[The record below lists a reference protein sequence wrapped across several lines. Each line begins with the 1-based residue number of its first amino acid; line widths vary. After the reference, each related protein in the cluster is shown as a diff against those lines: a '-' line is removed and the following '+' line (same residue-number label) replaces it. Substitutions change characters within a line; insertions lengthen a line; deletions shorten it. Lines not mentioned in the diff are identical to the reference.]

1 MDSYDNN
8 EYEQEISSKENFD
21 IENTFEENEEE
32 SEDSIPT
39 EIDEEFVNAYGEN
52 LHEKFINYVKETKFK
67 DVDFSI
73 KNEPNKKL
81 NKNELGKKTNKNKY
95 RFHNFIRTIKSK
107 LLEIIKNNLNV
118 ILEKEDLNVILEKE
132 EKKEEEKNK
141 MTFNIIKEKKIR
153 QFLKPTDIA
162 SGAKTDDNYD
172 IFKKKLRE
180 IFSLDISPQIKNYP
194 KDHNKN
200 LVKEIKDEPNMV
212 KINEILDLTFFQCL
226 RHFISFEQRDIL
238 KEFELEKGYNKLIEK
253 LSKDEKDFY
262 EMKLKDFIDE
272 KIKVKIYLEKKKRK
286 KKNILK
292 IKKY

>member
-8 EYEQEISSKENFD
+8 EYEQEISSKENYN

-107 LLEIIKNNLNV
+107 LLEVIKKNLNV
-118 ILEKEDLNVILEKE
+118 ILEEN
-132 EKKEEEKNK
+132 
-141 MTFNIIKEKKIR
+141 KIR
-153 QFLKPTDIA
+153 QFLKPKDIA
-162 SGAKTDDNYD
+162 SEAKTDDNYN
-172 IFKKKLRE
+172 IFKMKLRE

-194 KDHNKN
+194 KDYNEN
-200 LVKEIKDEPNMV
+200 LVKEIE
-212 KINEILDLTFFQCL
+212 EI
-226 RHFISFEQRDIL
+226 
-238 KEFELEKGYNKLIEK
+238 KERKEK
-253 LSKDEKDFY
+253 S
-262 EMKLKDFIDE
+262 
-272 KIKVKIYLEKKKRK
+272 
-286 KKNILK
+286 
-292 IKKY
+292 

>member
-52 LHEKFINYVKETKFK
+52 LHEKYINYEKETIKKKDEFK

-107 LLEIIKNNLNV
+107 LLELIKDNLNV
-118 ILEKEDLNVILEKE
+118 ILERGE
-132 EKKEEEKNK
+132 EKGGEENK
-141 MTFNIIKEKKIR
+141 TTFNIIKEKKIR
-153 QFLKPTDIA
+153 QFLKPIDIA

-200 LVKEIKDEPNMV
+200 LVKEIEEIKDEPNMV

-272 KIKVKIYLEKKKRK
+272 KIKSRNTKKKE
-286 KKNILK
+286 
-292 IKKY
+292 

>member
-21 IENTFEENEEE
+21 IENTFEENEEK

-107 LLEIIKNNLNV
+107 LLELIKDNLNV
-118 ILEKEDLNVILEKE
+118 ILERGE
-132 EKKEEEKNK
+132 EKGGEENK
-141 MTFNIIKEKKIR
+141 TTFNIIKEKKIR
-153 QFLKPTDIA
+153 KFLKPIDIA
-162 SGAKTDDNYD
+162 SEAKTDDNYN
-172 IFKKKLRE
+172 IFKKKLRD
-180 IFSLDISPQIKNYP
+180 IFSFDISPQIKNYP
-194 KDHNKN
+194 IDHNKN
-200 LVKEIKDEPNMV
+200 LVKEIKDEPNMAE
-212 KINEILDLTFFQCL
+212 INAILDLTFFQCL
-226 RHFISFEQRDIL
+226 KHFISFEKQNIL
-238 KEFELEKGYNKLIEK
+238 EKFELEKGYNKLIEK

-272 KIKVKIYLEKKKRK
+272 KIKSRNTKKKE
-286 KKNILK
+286 
-292 IKKY
+292 

>member
-52 LHEKFINYVKETKFK
+52 LYEKFINYEKETKFK

-95 RFHNFIRTIKSK
+95 RFHNFLRTIKSK
-107 LLEIIKNNLNV
+107 LLDMIKYNLNV
-118 ILEKEDLNVILEKE
+118 ILEKG
-132 EKKEEEKNK
+132 EKKEEEENK
-141 MTFNIIKEKKIR
+141 TTFNIIKEKKIR
-153 QFLKPTDIA
+153 KFLKPIDIA

-172 IFKKKLRE
+172 IFKMKLRE

-194 KDHNKN
+194 IDHNKN
-200 LVKEIKDEPNMV
+200 LVKEIEEIKDEQNMV
-212 KINEILDLTFFQCL
+212 KINAILDLTFFQCL
-226 RHFISFEQRDIL
+226 KHFISFEKQNIL
-238 KEFELEKGYNKLIEK
+238 EKFELEKGYNKLIEK

-272 KIKVKIYLEKKKRK
+272 KIKSRNTKKKE
-286 KKNILK
+286 
-292 IKKY
+292 

>member
-1 MDSYDNN
+1 M
-8 EYEQEISSKENFD
+8 
-21 IENTFEENEEE
+21 
-32 SEDSIPT
+32 
-39 EIDEEFVNAYGEN
+39 
-52 LHEKFINYVKETKFK
+52 
-67 DVDFSI
+67 I
-73 KNEPNKKL
+73 K
-81 NKNELGKKTNKNKY
+81 Y
-95 RFHNFIRTIKSK
+95 
-107 LLEIIKNNLNV
+107 NLNV
-118 ILEKEDLNVILEKE
+118 ILEKG
-132 EKKEEEKNK
+132 EKKEEEENK
-141 MTFNIIKEKKIR
+141 TTFNIIKEKKIR
-153 QFLKPTDIA
+153 KFLKPIDIA

-172 IFKKKLRE
+172 IFKMKLRE

-272 KIKVKIYLEKKKRK
+272 KIKSRNTKKKRI
-286 KKNILK
+286 N
-292 IKKY
+292 

>member
-8 EYEQEISSKENFD
+8 EYEQEISSKENYN

-52 LHEKFINYVKETKFK
+52 LHEKFINYEKETKFK

-107 LLEIIKNNLNV
+107 LLYIIRCNLNV
-118 ILEKEDLNVILEKE
+118 ILEEN
-132 EKKEEEKNK
+132 
-141 MTFNIIKEKKIR
+141 KIR
-153 QFLKPTDIA
+153 QFLKPKDIA
-162 SGAKTDDNYD
+162 SEAKTDDNYN
-172 IFKKKLRE
+172 IFKKKLRD
-180 IFSLDISPQIKNYP
+180 IFSFDISPQIKNYP
-194 KDHNKN
+194 NDHNKN
-200 LVKEIKDEPNMV
+200 LVKEIEEIKDEPNMV

-226 RHFISFEQRDIL
+226 KHFISFEKQNIL
-238 KEFELEKGYNKLIEK
+238 EKFQLEKGYNKLIEK

-272 KIKVKIYLEKKKRK
+272 KIKSRNTKKKRI
-286 KKNILK
+286 N
-292 IKKY
+292 

>member
-1 MDSYDNN
+1 MDSDYNNDNN
-8 EYEQEISSKENFD
+8 EYEQEISSKENYN

-52 LHEKFINYVKETKFK
+52 LYQKFINYKKETIKKKDEFK

-107 LLEIIKNNLNV
+107 LLYIIRCNLNV
-118 ILEKEDLNVILEKE
+118 ILKEN
-132 EKKEEEKNK
+132 
-141 MTFNIIKEKKIR
+141 KIR
-153 QFLKPTDIA
+153 EFLKPKDIA
-162 SGAKTDDNYD
+162 SEAKTDDNYN
-172 IFKKKLRE
+172 IFKMKLRE
-180 IFSLDISPQIKNYP
+180 IFSLDISPQIENYP
-194 KDHNKN
+194 KDYNEN

-226 RHFISFEQRDIL
+226 KHFISFEKQNIL
-238 KEFELEKGYNKLIEK
+238 EKFELEKGYNELIEK

-272 KIKVKIYLEKKKRK
+272 KIKSRNTKKKE
-286 KKNILK
+286 
-292 IKKY
+292 

>member
-8 EYEQEISSKENFD
+8 EYEQEISSKENYN

-52 LHEKFINYVKETKFK
+52 LHEKFINYEKETKFK

-107 LLEIIKNNLNV
+107 LLYIIRCNLNV
-118 ILEKEDLNVILEKE
+118 ILEEN
-132 EKKEEEKNK
+132 
-141 MTFNIIKEKKIR
+141 KIR
-153 QFLKPTDIA
+153 QFLKPKDIA
-162 SGAKTDDNYD
+162 SEAKTDDNYN

-180 IFSLDISPQIKNYP
+180 IFSFEISPQIKNYS

-200 LVKEIKDEPNMV
+200 LVKEIEEIKDEQNMV
-212 KINEILDLTFFQCL
+212 KINAILDLTFFQCL
-226 RHFISFEQRDIL
+226 KHFISFEKQNIL
-238 KEFELEKGYNKLIEK
+238 EKFELEKGYNELIEK

-272 KIKVKIYLEKKKRK
+272 KIKSRNTKKKE
-286 KKNILK
+286 
-292 IKKY
+292 

>member
-52 LHEKFINYVKETKFK
+52 LHEKYINYEKEEIKKKDEFK
-67 DVDFSI
+67 DVDFSV

-81 NKNELGKKTNKNKY
+81 NKNELGKKTNENKY
-95 RFHNFIRTIKSK
+95 RFHNFIRKIKSK
-107 LLEIIKNNLNV
+107 LLDIIKYN
-118 ILEKEDLNVILEKE
+118 LNVILEKE

-272 KIKVKIYLEKKKRK
+272 KIKSRNTKKKE
-286 KKNILK
+286 
-292 IKKY
+292 

>member
-8 EYEQEISSKENFD
+8 EYEQEISSKENYN

-39 EIDEEFVNAYGEN
+39 EIDEEFVNAYGDK
-52 LHEKFINYVKETKFK
+52 LYEKFINHEKEETKKKDEFK

-118 ILEKEDLNVILEKE
+118 ILKEEKKKEE

-153 QFLKPTDIA
+153 KFLKQKNIA
-162 SGAKTDDNYD
+162 SGAKTDDNYN

-180 IFSLDISPQIKNYP
+180 IFSFEISPKIKNYS
-194 KDHNKN
+194 KDHNQN
-200 LVKEIKDEPNMV
+200 LVEEIKDEPNMAE
-212 KINEILDLTFFQCL
+212 INAILDLTFFQCL
-226 RHFISFEQRDIL
+226 KHFISFEKQNIL
-238 KEFELEKGYNKLIEK
+238 EKFELEKGYNELIEK

-272 KIKVKIYLEKKKRK
+272 KIKSRNTKKKE
-286 KKNILK
+286 
-292 IKKY
+292 

>member
-8 EYEQEISSKENFD
+8 EYEQEISSKENYN

-107 LLEIIKNNLNV
+107 LLGIIKDNLNV
-118 ILEKEDLNVILEKE
+118 ILKEN
-132 EKKEEEKNK
+132 
-141 MTFNIIKEKKIR
+141 KIR
-153 QFLKPTDIA
+153 QFLKPKDIA
-162 SGAKTDDNYD
+162 SEAKTDDNYN
-172 IFKKKLRE
+172 IFKKKLRD
-180 IFSLDISPQIKNYP
+180 IFSFDISPQIKNYP
-194 KDHNKN
+194 IDHNKN
-200 LVKEIKDEPNMV
+200 LVKEIKDEPNMAE
-212 KINEILDLTFFQCL
+212 INAILDLTFFQCL
-226 RHFISFEQRDIL
+226 KHFISFEKQNIL
-238 KEFELEKGYNKLIEK
+238 EKFELEKGYNELIEK

-272 KIKVKIYLEKKKRK
+272 KIKSRNTKKKE
-286 KKNILK
+286 
-292 IKKY
+292 

>member
-39 EIDEEFVNAYGEN
+39 EIDEEFVNAYGDK
-52 LHEKFINYVKETKFK
+52 LYEKYINYEKEEIKKKDEFK

-107 LLEIIKNNLNV
+107 LLYIIRCNLNV
-118 ILEKEDLNVILEKE
+118 ILEEN
-132 EKKEEEKNK
+132 
-141 MTFNIIKEKKIR
+141 KIR

-194 KDHNKN
+194 NDHNKN
-200 LVKEIKDEPNMV
+200 LVKEIEEIKDEPNMV

-226 RHFISFEQRDIL
+226 KHFISFEKQNIL
-238 KEFELEKGYNKLIEK
+238 EKFQLEKGYNKLIEK

-272 KIKVKIYLEKKKRK
+272 KIKSRNTKKKE
-286 KKNILK
+286 
-292 IKKY
+292 

>member
-8 EYEQEISSKENFD
+8 EYEQEISSKENYN

-39 EIDEEFVNAYGEN
+39 EIDEEFVNAYGDK
-52 LHEKFINYVKETKFK
+52 LYEKYINYEKEEIKKKDEFK

-81 NKNELGKKTNKNKY
+81 NKNELGKKTNENKY
-95 RFHNFIRTIKSK
+95 RFHNFIRKIKSK
-107 LLEIIKNNLNV
+107 LLDIIKYN
-118 ILEKEDLNVILEKE
+118 LNVILEKE

-162 SGAKTDDNYD
+162 SGAKTDDNYN

-180 IFSLDISPQIKNYP
+180 IFSFEISPKIKNYS
-194 KDHNKN
+194 KDHNQN
-200 LVKEIKDEPNMV
+200 LVEEIKDEPNMAE
-212 KINEILDLTFFQCL
+212 INAILDLTFFQCL
-226 RHFISFEQRDIL
+226 KHFISLEKQNIL
-238 KEFELEKGYNKLIEK
+238 EKFELEKGYNELIEK

-272 KIKVKIYLEKKKRK
+272 KIKSRNTKKKE
-286 KKNILK
+286 
-292 IKKY
+292 

>member
-8 EYEQEISSKENFD
+8 EYEQEISSKENYN

-107 LLEIIKNNLNV
+107 LLYIIRCNLNV
-118 ILEKEDLNVILEKE
+118 ILEEN
-132 EKKEEEKNK
+132 
-141 MTFNIIKEKKIR
+141 KIR
-153 QFLKPTDIA
+153 QFLKPKDIA
-162 SGAKTDDNYD
+162 SEAKTDDNYN
-172 IFKKKLRE
+172 IFKKKLRD
-180 IFSLDISPQIKNYP
+180 IFSFDISPQIKNYP
-194 KDHNKN
+194 IDQNKN
-200 LVKEIKDEPNMV
+200 LVKEIKDEPNMAE
-212 KINEILDLTFFQCL
+212 INAILDLTFFQCL
-226 RHFISFEQRDIL
+226 KHFISFEKQNIL
-238 KEFELEKGYNKLIEK
+238 EKFELEKGYNELIEK

-272 KIKVKIYLEKKKRK
+272 KIKPRNTKKKE
-286 KKNILK
+286 
-292 IKKY
+292 

>member
-8 EYEQEISSKENFD
+8 EYEQEISSKENYN

-52 LHEKFINYVKETKFK
+52 LHEKFINYEKETKFK

-107 LLEIIKNNLNV
+107 LLEIIKKNLNV
-118 ILEKEDLNVILEKE
+118 ILEEEKKKEE

-153 QFLKPTDIA
+153 KFLKQKNIA
-162 SGAKTDDNYD
+162 SEAKTDDNYN

-180 IFSLDISPQIKNYP
+180 IFSFEISPQIKNYS

-200 LVKEIKDEPNMV
+200 LVKEIEEIKDEQNMV
-212 KINEILDLTFFQCL
+212 KINAILDLTFFQCL
-226 RHFISFEQRDIL
+226 KHFISFEKQNIL
-238 KEFELEKGYNKLIEK
+238 EKFELEKGYNELIEK

-272 KIKVKIYLEKKKRK
+272 KIKPRNTKKKE
-286 KKNILK
+286 
-292 IKKY
+292 

>member
-8 EYEQEISSKENFD
+8 EYEQEISSKENYN

-52 LHEKFINYVKETKFK
+52 LHEKYINYEKEEIKKKDEFK

-107 LLEIIKNNLNV
+107 LLELIKDNLNV
-118 ILEKEDLNVILEKE
+118 ILERGE
-132 EKKEEEKNK
+132 EKGGEENK
-141 MTFNIIKEKKIR
+141 TTFNIIKEKKIR

-194 KDHNKN
+194 NDHNKN
-200 LVKEIKDEPNMV
+200 LVKEIEEIKDEPNMV

-272 KIKVKIYLEKKKRK
+272 KIKSRK
-286 KKNILK
+286 KK
-292 IKKY
+292 KKE

>member
-8 EYEQEISSKENFD
+8 EYEQDLTSKENFD

-52 LHEKFINYVKETKFK
+52 LHEKYINYEKETIKKKDEFK

-95 RFHNFIRTIKSK
+95 RFHNFLRTIKSK
-107 LLEIIKNNLNV
+107 LLDMIKYNLNV
-118 ILEKEDLNVILEKE
+118 ILEKG
-132 EKKEEEKNK
+132 EKKEEEENK
-141 MTFNIIKEKKIR
+141 TTFNIIKEKKIR
-153 QFLKPTDIA
+153 QFLKPIDIA

-194 KDHNKN
+194 IDHNKN

-272 KIKVKIYLEKKKRK
+272 KIKSRNTKKKE
-286 KKNILK
+286 
-292 IKKY
+292 